1 MWIMGEVTNTSP
13 FFIIRQ
19 GPTKMSRLLIANASL
34 LLLTLLVFAQAERKL
49 TASEQTLVEGS
60 KKAILETGLSEPYFD
75 AHFKLLNVIDKP
87 SDRRVVWQF
96 SVDQYQAV
104 LNDAIGY
111 YTDGAKRV
119 NTHSIAKSLGQT
131 TEIRR
136 TISRARALRLMKSC
150 IGNFDTPAVEY
161 GPVNGRA
168 ELLLVA
174 NARTQAES
182 KTERERE
189 REREREER
197 EKRKA
202 AAAGTDVVESEEDEG
217 EIKPL
222 LLGAINLQT
231 GKCTKGA
238 GMIAP

>member
-1 MWIMGEVTNTSP
+1 M
-13 FFIIRQ
+13 
-19 GPTKMSRLLIANASL
+19 SL
-34 LLLTLLVFAQAERKL
+34 LLSLALILFAQADRQL
-49 TASEQTLVEGS
+49 TASEQSLVDGS
-60 KKAILETGLSEPYFD
+60 KRAILETGISEAYFT

-87 SDRRVVWQF
+87 ADRRVTWQF
-96 SVDQYQAV
+96 SVNQHQAV

-111 YTDGAKRV
+111 YTEGAKRV
-119 NTHSIAKSLGQT
+119 DTHSIAKSLGQT
-131 TEIRR
+131 TEIER

-150 IGNFDTPAVEY
+150 IGNFENPAVEY

-174 NARTQAES
+174 HAKNRVES
-182 KTERERE
+182 KSE

-202 AAAGTDVVESEEDEG
+202 TAAGTDAIESEEDEG

-238 GMIAP
+238 AMIAP

>member
-1 MWIMGEVTNTSP
+1 
-13 FFIIRQ
+13 
-19 GPTKMSRLLIANASL
+19 MSRLSIAGALLLSLTLIA
-34 LLLTLLVFAQAERKL
+34 FAQTGNRKL
-49 TASEQTLVEGS
+49 TSSEQTLVDGS
-60 KKAILETGLSEPYFD
+60 KKAIIDTGISETYFN
-75 AHFKLLNVIDKP
+75 AHFKLLNVIDKL

-96 SVDQYQAV
+96 SVNQYQTV

-111 YTDGAKRV
+111 YTDGATRV
-119 NTHSIAKSLGQT
+119 NTHSITKSLGQT
-131 TEIRR
+131 IEIQR
-136 TISRARALRLMKSC
+136 TISRARALQLMKSC
-150 IGNFDTPAVEY
+150 IGNFDNPQVEY

-174 NARTQAES
+174 NARQRAES
-182 KTERERE
+182 KSERERE
-189 REREREER
+189 REREREQR

-222 LLGAINLQT
+222 LFGAINLQT
-231 GKCTKGA
+231 GKCTKGS

>member
-1 MWIMGEVTNTSP
+1 
-13 FFIIRQ
+13 
-19 GPTKMSRLLIANASL
+19 MSRLLVANSL
-34 LLLTLLVFAQAERKL
+34 LLSLALIVVAQADRKL
-49 TASEQTLVEGS
+49 TASEQSLVYGS
-60 KKAILETGLSEPYFD
+60 KQAILETGISESYFTV
-75 AHFKLLNVIDKP
+75 HFKLLNVIDKP

-96 SVDQYQAV
+96 SINQYQTV

-111 YTDGAKRV
+111 YTEGSKRV

-131 TEIRR
+131 TEIQR

-150 IGNFDTPAVEY
+150 IGNFDNPGVEY

-174 NARTQAES
+174 QARRRVETKS
-182 KTERERE
+182 ERERE
-189 REREREER
+189 RERAREEKEER

-202 AAAGTDVVESEEDEG
+202 VAAGTDVVESEEDEG

-231 GKCTKGA
+231 GKCTRGA

>member
-1 MWIMGEVTNTSP
+1 MRM
-13 FFIIRQ
+13 
-19 GPTKMSRLLIANASL
+19 RLLIASAL
-34 LLLTLLVFAQAERKL
+34 LLSFVLIVFAQADIRQL
-49 TASEQTLVEGS
+49 TASEQILVEGS
-60 KKAILETGLSEPYFD
+60 KGVILLTGISEPYFNT
-75 AHFKLLNVIDKP
+75 HFKLLNVIDKP

-96 SVDQYQAV
+96 SVNQYQAV
-104 LNDAIGY
+104 LIDSIGY
-111 YTDGAKRV
+111 YTDGTKRV
-119 NTHSIAKSLGQT
+119 NTHSIAKSLGET
-131 TEIRR
+131 TEIQR

-150 IGNFDTPAVEY
+150 IGNFENSAVEY

-174 NARTQAES
+174 HARNHVES
-182 KTERERE
+182 KSA

-202 AAAGTDVVESEEDEG
+202 TAAGTDVIESEEDEG

-238 GMIAP
+238 GVVAP

>member
-1 MWIMGEVTNTSP
+1 
-13 FFIIRQ
+13 
-19 GPTKMSRLLIANASL
+19 
-34 LLLTLLVFAQAERKL
+34 VFAQADRKL
-49 TASEQTLVEGS
+49 TASEQTLVDGS
-60 KKAILETGLSEPYFD
+60 KQAILETGISEAYFT

-87 SDRRVVWQF
+87 ADRRVTWQF
-96 SVDQYQAV
+96 SVNQHQAV

-111 YTDGAKRV
+111 YTEGAKRV
-119 NTHSIAKSLGQT
+119 DTHSIAKSLGQT
-131 TEIRR
+131 SEIQR

-150 IGNFDTPAVEY
+150 IGNFENPAIEY
-161 GPVNGRA
+161 GPINGRA

-174 NARTQAES
+174 HAKNRVETKS
-182 KTERERE
+182 E

-202 AAAGTDVVESEEDEG
+202 AAAGTDAIESEEDER

-231 GKCTKGA
+231 GKCTRGA